1 MPRLQVFIFCIVSL
15 AGTLAVYAALFP
27 HTSMSPAEVE
37 AARKPQPMEEFD
49 LIDLGS
55 DYGQLT
61 VFELVGYYLE
71 NPTPAAAAGEAAPRK
86 KHFGGC

>member
-1 MPRLQVFIFCIVSL
+1 MTRLWMVGFCLLVL
-15 AGTLAVYAALFP
+15 AGTLGVYAALFP
-27 HTSMSPAEVE
+27 HASLSPAAVD
-37 AARKPQPMEEFD
+37 AAREPAPMEEFD

-61 VFELVGYYLE
+61 VFELVGYYLD
-71 NPTPAAAAGEAAPRK
+71 NPPQPEAVATVSRK

>member
-1 MPRLQVFIFCIVSL
+1 MTRMQMAGFCGLVL
-15 AGTLAVYAALFP
+15 AATVAVCAALFP
-27 HTSMSPAEVE
+27 HASLSPAEVA
-37 AARKPQPMEEFD
+37 AAREPAPMEAFD

-61 VFELVGYYLE
+61 VFELVGYYLD
-71 NPTPAAAAGEAAPRK
+71 NPPQPEAVATVSRK

>member
-1 MPRLQVFIFCIVSL
+1 MTRLQIVFFCIVSL
-15 AGTLAVYAALFP
+15 AGTVAVCAALFP
-27 HTSMSPAEVE
+27 HTSMSPGEVE
-37 AARKPQPMEEFD
+37 AARNPLPMEEFD
-49 LIDLGS
+49 LVDLGS

-71 NPTPAAAAGEAAPRK
+71 NPPQAATVETTPRK

>member
-1 MPRLQVFIFCIVSL
+1 MTRLQMLLFCIVSL
-15 AGTLAVYAALFP
+15 AGTVAVYAALFP

-37 AARKPQPMEEFD
+37 AARNPMPMEEFD
-49 LIDLGS
+49 LVDLGS

-71 NPTPAAAAGEAAPRK
+71 NPPEATAVETAPRK

>member
-1 MPRLQVFIFCIVSL
+1 MTRLQMACFCILAL
-15 AGTLAVYAALFP
+15 AGTVGVYAALFP
-27 HTSMSPAEVE
+27 HASLSPAEIE
-37 AARKPQPMEEFD
+37 AAREPLPMEEFD

-61 VFELVGYYLE
+61 VFELIGYYLD
-71 NPTPAAAAGEAAPRK
+71 NPPQPETVATVSRK

>member
-1 MPRLQVFIFCIVSL
+1 MTRMQMALFCVVSL
-15 AGTLAVYAALFP
+15 AATIGVYAALFP
-27 HTSMSPAEVE
+27 YTSLSPAEVE
-37 AARKPQPMEEFD
+37 AAGNPLPMEEFD
-49 LIDLGS
+49 LVDLGS

-71 NPTPAAAAGEAAPRK
+71 NPPQVATGETAPRK